1 MIERENK
8 GKHWE
13 NRPSDGIY
21 GGKVLCKIKWRPGW
35 KMLQADKVV

>member
-13 NRPSDGIY
+13 NRPTDGIH
-21 GGKVLCKIKWRPGW
+21 GEKVLYKIKWRPG
-35 KMLQADKVV
+35 LTIL